1 MNINKNIIT
10 KNQGLNVTS
19 TSGIQTNASV
29 GQTAVEDILDE
40 IYRSEKTSYATI
52 TLYLLMIT
60 PLAMYNKY
68 KF

>member
-40 IYRSEKTSYATI
+40 IYRSEETSYATI